1 MPDHRDVRQCQPECL
16 AVANHTGKRNAAH
29 IDAVIGALAADKAV
43 PLRLSAG
50 ALVSKDDLDRRI
62 DRLRPRV
69 REEHVVELV
78 GKHPADPFGK
88 LERPRVAEL
97 EMRCVV
103 IVQHLR
109 VNGFGDFATTMP
121 GRRAEQGRRSV
132 DDLTALVVPHVHAF
146 GLHHHARIGL
156 EIPIGGKGHP
166 VCFKR
171 IYVV

>member
-1 MPDHRDVRQCQPECL
+1 M
-16 AVANHTGKRNAAH
+16 
-29 IDAVIGALAADKAV
+29 IGALAADKAV

-62 DRLRPRV
+62 DRLRARV

-156 EIPIGGKGHP
+156 EVSVGGKGHP